1 MKIALTTGVFNTL
14 GVCMQ
19 FTSSLCT
26 VSTYVLSLQ
35 ADPEIHTLEEALLSG
50 DINWLEKS
58 LAEGLDVNIPDENG
72 HTPLIMAAQAG
83 QIEVGI

>member
-1 MKIALTTGVFNTL
+1 MKIAINRRIMNML
-14 GVCMQ
+14 GVCLQ
-19 FTSSLCT
+19 ATCRLCT
-26 VSTYVLSLQ
+26 MSTAVLSLQ
-35 ADPEIHTLEEALLSG
+35 AEPEIHTLEEALLSG